1 MNQKLKSILFLL
13 LAAIIWGFA
22 FIAQRV
28 GGELLGDFTFNAIR
42 FLLGALSL
50 IPVIC
55 LFENKHI
62 ERTKIKATIKPSI
75 ITGIILFV
83 ATSLQQIGIG
93 LTDFAGK
100 AGFITGF
107 YIVLVP
113 LASLLLYKT
122 KMNLTKWL
130 SVIIALIGLFL
141 VSITSDFTI
150 NIGDAIIFVSSF
162 FWTAHILFINENVD
176 KVYALRY
183 SMGQFLTASVLS
195 WIVALAIETFT
206 LEAIYAA
213 ALPLLYGGI
222 GSIGIGYTLQILGQ
236 KGLNTTDVALVLSTE
251 SIFCA
256 IGGVLLLNEVMSVQ
270 SYIGCVLMFIG
281 IMLSQV
287 SLNNRKKQLI
297 E

>member
-1 MNQKLKSILFLL
+1 MNQKLKSILLLL
-13 LAAIIWGFA
+13 LAAAIWGFA

-50 IPVIC
+50 IPVIF
-55 LFENKHI
+55 LFENKNI
-62 ERTKIKATIKPSI
+62 EKAKVKATIKPAI

-113 LASLLLYKT
+113 IASFLLYKT
-122 KMNLTKWL
+122 KMDLLKWL
-130 SVIIALIGLFL
+130 SVIIALVGLFL
-141 VSITSDFTI
+141 VSITSDFTV
-150 NIGDAIIFVSSF
+150 NMGDAIIFISSF
-162 FWTAHILFINENVD
+162 LWTAHILFINENVN

-183 SMGQFLTASVLS
+183 SMGQFLTASALS
-195 WIVALAIETFT
+195 WIVALVFESFT

-213 ALPLLYGGI
+213 LVPLLYGGI

-236 KGLNTTDVALVLSTE
+236 KGLNTMDVALVLSTE

-256 IGGVLLLNEVMSVQ
+256 IGGVLLLNEVMNMQ
-270 SYIGCVLMFIG
+270 SYIGCLLMFAG
-281 IMLSQV
+281 IILSQ
-287 SLNNRKKQLI
+287 LTFKKQAK
-297 E
+297 